1 VYWPWPPSLSPFS
14 FQVGIAS
21 DARGPANSICSTVG
35 GTVALL
41 HAGGIDFGWA
51 SVGSAINWPAESG
64 GRE

>member
-1 VYWPWPPSLSPFS
+1 
-14 FQVGIAS
+14 
-21 DARGPANSICSTVG
+21 VG